1 MVRKYIISAKH
12 INCIQSSKNNTFTHS
27 PCHTMKM
34 IFLAQLIR
42 ILGKFFSL
50 HKIKVIFTEILCAT
64 SRPIKYFTGKI
75 ALDLMAIMIKL
86 TH

>member
-1 MVRKYIISAKH
+1 MVRKYTKSAKH
-12 INCIQSSKNNTFTHS
+12 INCIQSSKNNTFTRF
-27 PCHTMKM
+27 PCRTMKM

-64 SRPIKYFTGKI
+64 SRPIKYFTGKVALELI
-75 ALDLMAIMIKL
+75 AMIIEL